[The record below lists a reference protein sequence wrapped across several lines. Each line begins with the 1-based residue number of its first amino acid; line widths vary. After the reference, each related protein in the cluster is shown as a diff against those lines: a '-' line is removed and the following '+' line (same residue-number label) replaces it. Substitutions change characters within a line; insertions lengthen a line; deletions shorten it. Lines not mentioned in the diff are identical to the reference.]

1 MSFAERRLALPEG
14 QLWSR
19 LERLPGSFRL
29 QDEDRLFV
37 GALPVER
44 SSLID
49 PDQGSPDQG
58 SRPPPAPE
66 LRDWPK
72 WVGVL
77 PYECFRHLER
87 DSSKRSQDARDV
99 PHISSIIWNRYE
111 AIAQVKSHD
120 LFVRGT
126 SQKAVDEL
134 SSALLGGAK
143 EEQPSPV
150 SLKWLGMPEDPEFH
164 RRRVRVALDRI
175 AQGLLYQVNL
185 ARRFEFEVE
194 GHAVSLLHSL
204 GSLAHAPFAAAVDLG
219 DVQVVSTSPELFL
232 DYRPDGHVVTRPI
245 KGTRPRSSDPVED
258 ARRRAELE
266 ASEKERAE
274 LAMVI
279 DIERNDLGRLALPG
293 TVRMSAPPE
302 VVSYPTVHHREATVS
317 ARLAPSYSRAD
328 LLHAMMPSGSVTG
341 APKVAAMELIC
352 ELEAHRRGL
361 YTGALGYL
369 THGGGARLSMAI
381 RVLTL
386 RGGIA
391 HYFAGGG
398 IVADSD
404 PEQELQETTWK
415 AEQLRALVTV
425 T

>member
-1 MSFAERRLALPEG
+1 MSYAERRLTRSGPE
-14 QLWSR
+14 LWSR
-19 LERLPGSFRL
+19 LARLPGAFRL
-29 QDEDRLFV
+29 RDEGRLFV

-44 SSLID
+44 SSLVD
-49 PDQGSPDQG
+49 PDRDAPGPS
-58 SRPPPAPE
+58 APE
-66 LRDWPK
+66 LHDWPK

-87 DSSKRSQDARDV
+87 DSSKRSQDARRV
-99 PHISSIIWNRYE
+99 PHLSSIIWNRYD
-111 AIAQVKSHD
+111 AIAQVDSHG
-120 LFVRGT
+120 LLVRGT
-126 SQKAVDEL
+126 SEEAVRDL
-134 SSALLGGAK
+134 CSALLSDLH
-143 EEQPSPV
+143 EQQSAQA
-150 SLKWLGMPEDPEFH
+150 SLKWIGTAEDPELH

-175 AQGLLYQVNL
+175 ARGLLYQVNL
-185 ARRFEFEVE
+185 ARRFEFAVE
-194 GHAVSLLHSL
+194 GHALSLLHSL
-204 GSLAHAPFAAAVDLG
+204 GSLADAPFSAALDLG
-219 DVQVVSTSPELFL
+219 EVQVVSTSPELFL
-232 DYRPDGHVVTRPI
+232 DYRSDGRVMTRPI
-245 KGTRPRSSDPVED
+245 KGTRPRSADPGDD
-258 ARRRAELE
+258 ARNRAELE
-266 ASEKERAE
+266 ESEKERAE

-293 TVRMSAPPE
+293 TVTMSAPPA

-317 ARLAPSYSRAD
+317 ACLAPSYSRAD
-328 LLHAMMPSGSVTG
+328 LFHAMMPSGSVTG

-386 RGGIA
+386 RGGTA

-404 PEQELQETTWK
+404 PEQELQETAWK

-425 T
+425 R